1 MQILK
6 PSKIIKALHY
16 LFVLSS
22 KKDITVDTF
31 QFLIGNYDVSTT
43 TLASC
48 YLYYYIFVLNL
59 QVSMLP
65 EDAARML
72 PQCSAPRIGR
82 FIVEDGEP
90 FYYIFVEQKPLLQ
103 CQSLFKAF

>member
-1 MQILK
+1 
-6 PSKIIKALHY
+6 
-16 LFVLSS
+16 
-22 KKDITVDTF
+22 
-31 QFLIGNYDVSTT
+31 
-43 TLASC
+43 
-48 YLYYYIFVLNL
+48 
-59 QVSMLP
+59 MLP

-103 CQSLFKAF
+103 CQSLFKAFSLWFMVHYVFNLSYHKYQQDLGYFLQQYVFGMPDDPKKKKGANFLRIVTGVLRSTS